1 MAKIELI
8 NISKEFELTP
18 PFILN
23 PFGVFLKTTNN
34 RESNNIIGYKKSAFF
49 IENLNLTIP
58 DAKIM
63 VILGPTGCGKT
74 TILKIIAGL
83 IQPDSGEVKYDGI
96 NMKDSLPK
104 DRKIGMVFQDYA
116 LYPHFTSKSNVLS
129 YFLFKK
135 KTPKLKEIANEKY
148 KKTSEL
154 LGVDIT
160 YLMDRIP
167 NNLSGG
173 EKQRVAIG
181 RCITREPALFLL
193 DEPFSN
199 LDQKLKEKYRLSLK
213 ILLKHFNITT
223 VYVTH
228 DQQEAY
234 IFADLITI
242 MNKGKIE
249 QVGTFEDIYNKPNN
263 IFVAEFLNLDQD
275 TQAINLI
282 DGEEIFDNPKNVI
295 IGVRPEDI
303 EIKGEKNKNY
313 IKGNIID
320 SRNIILKKKIIATIS
335 INKNIVYAQIPFSKN
350 LFLKNSVYLR
360 FKKYLY
366 FDKKSGQRT
375 SSSF

>member
-8 NISKEFELTP
+8 NISKIFELNSP
-18 PFILN
+18 KFLDPFSI
-23 PFGVFLKTTNN
+23 FFKTANN
-34 RESNNIIGYKKSAFF
+34 RESNNTIGYKKSAFS

-96 NMKDSLPK
+96 DMKDSLPK
-104 DRKIGMVFQDYA
+104 DRKIGMVFQNYA

-135 KTPKLKEIANEKY
+135 KTPELKEIANEKY

-199 LDQKLKEKYRLSLK
+199 LDQKLREKYRLSLK
-213 ILLKHFNITT
+213 ILLKNFNITT

-228 DQQEAY
+228 DQQEAN
-234 IFADLITI
+234 ILADLIAI

-282 DGEEIFDNPKNVI
+282 DGEEIFDHPKNVI

-303 EIKGEKNKNY
+303 EIEEEKNKNY
-313 IKGNIID
+313 IEGNIID

-335 INKNIVYAQIPFSKN
+335 INKNIFYAQIPFNKN
-350 LFLKNSVYLR
+350 LSLKNSVYLR

-366 FDKKSGQRT
+366 FDKKSGQRIG
-375 SSSF
+375 SF

>member
-234 IFADLITI
+234 ILADLITI

-335 INKNIVYAQIPFSKN
+335 INKNIVYAQIPFNKN
-350 LFLKNSVYLR
+350 LSLKNSVYLR

>member
-135 KTPKLKEIANEKY
+135 KTPELKEIANEKY

-234 IFADLITI
+234 ILADLITI

-263 IFVAEFLNLDQD
+263 IFVAEFLNPDQD

-335 INKNIVYAQIPFSKN
+335 INKNIVYAQIPFNKN
-350 LFLKNSVYLR
+350 LSLKNSVYLR

-375 SSSF
+375 SSSS

>member
-96 NMKDSLPK
+96 NMEDSLPK

-135 KTPKLKEIANEKY
+135 KTPELKEIANEKY

-234 IFADLITI
+234 ILADLITI

-263 IFVAEFLNLDQD
+263 IFVAEFLNPDQD

-335 INKNIVYAQIPFSKN
+335 INKNIVYAQIPFNKN
-350 LFLKNSVYLR
+350 LSLKNSVYLR

-375 SSSF
+375 SSSS

>member
-135 KTPKLKEIANEKY
+135 KTPELKEIANEKY

-213 ILLKHFNITT
+213 ILLKNFNITT

-234 IFADLITI
+234 ILADLITI

-335 INKNIVYAQIPFSKN
+335 INKNIVYAQIPFNKN

-375 SSSF
+375 SSSS

>member
-18 PFILN
+18 PFIVN
-23 PFGVFLKTTNN
+23 PFGVFLKTRNN
-34 RESNNIIGYKKSAFF
+34 RESNNIIGNKKSAFF

-63 VILGPTGCGKT
+63 VIVGPTGCGKT

-96 NMKDSLPK
+96 NMEDSQPK

-135 KTPKLKEIANEKY
+135 KTPELKEIANEKY

-213 ILLKHFNITT
+213 ILLKNFNITT

-234 IFADLITI
+234 ILADLITI

-263 IFVAEFLNLDQD
+263 IFVAEFLNPDQD

-282 DGEEIFDNPKNVI
+282 NGEEIFDNPKNVI

-320 SRNIILKKKIIATIS
+320 LRNIILKKKIIATIS
-335 INKNIVYAQIPFSKN
+335 INKNIVYAQIPFNKN
-350 LFLKNSVYLR
+350 LSLKNSVYLR

-375 SSSF
+375 SSSS

>member
-8 NISKEFELTP
+8 NISKKFELSS
-18 PFILN
+18 PFFLN

-34 RESNNIIGYKKSAFF
+34 RESNNTIGYKKGEFF

-83 IQPDSGEVKYDGI
+83 IQPDSGEIKYDGI
-96 NMKDSLPK
+96 NMENSPPR

-135 KTPKLKEIANEKY
+135 KTRELKEIADEKF

-167 NNLSGG
+167 GHLSGG

-181 RCITREPALFLL
+181 RCITREPVLFLL

-213 ILLKHFNITT
+213 TLLKHFNITT

-234 IFADLITI
+234 IFADLTTI

-249 QVGTFEDIYNKPNN
+249 QVGTFEDIYNKPDN
-263 IFVAEFLNLDQD
+263 IFVAEFLNPNQD

-282 DGEEIFDNPKNVI
+282 DGEEISDSPKNVT

-303 EIKGEKNKNY
+303 EIKREKNKNY
-313 IKGNIID
+313 IEGNIID
-320 SRNIILKKKIIATIS
+320 LRNIILKEKIIATIS
-335 INKNIVYAQIPFSKN
+335 INKNIVYAEIPFNKN
-350 LFLKNSVYLR
+350 LSFKNPVYLR
-360 FKKYLY
+360 FKKHLY
-366 FDKKSGQRT
+366 FDKKSGQRI
-375 SSSF
+375 SSFS

>member
-1 MAKIELI
+1 LAKIELI

-23 PFGVFLKTTNN
+23 PFGVFLKTRNN
-34 RESNNIIGYKKSAFF
+34 RESNNIIGNKKSAFF

-63 VILGPTGCGKT
+63 VIVGPTGCGKT

-96 NMKDSLPK
+96 NMEDSQPK

-135 KTPKLKEIANEKY
+135 KTPELKEIANEKY

-213 ILLKHFNITT
+213 ILLKNFNITT

-234 IFADLITI
+234 ILADLITI

-263 IFVAEFLNLDQD
+263 IFVAEFLNPDQD

-282 DGEEIFDNPKNVI
+282 NGEEIFDNPKNVI

-320 SRNIILKKKIIATIS
+320 LRNIILKKKIIATIS
-335 INKNIVYAQIPFSKN
+335 INKNIVYAQIPFNKN
-350 LFLKNSVYLR
+350 LSLKNSVYLR

-375 SSSF
+375 SSSS

>member
-8 NISKEFELTP
+8 NISKKFESSP
-18 PFILN
+18 PFFLN

-34 RESNNIIGYKKSAFF
+34 RKSNNTIGYKKSAFF

-83 IQPDSGEVKYDGI
+83 IQPDSGEIKYDGI
-96 NMKDSLPK
+96 NMEDSPPR

-135 KTPKLKEIANEKY
+135 KTPELKEIADEKF

-167 NNLSGG
+167 NHLSGG

-199 LDQKLKEKYRLSLK
+199 LDQKLREKYRLSLK

-234 IFADLITI
+234 IFADLTTI
-242 MNKGKIE
+242 MNKGIIE

-263 IFVAEFLNLDQD
+263 IFVAEFLNLNQD

-282 DGEEIFDNPKNVI
+282 DGEEISDNLKNVT

-303 EIKGEKNKNY
+303 EIREEKNKDY
-313 IKGNIID
+313 IEGNIID
-320 SRNIILKKKIIATIS
+320 LRNIIFTFFFFDFYIFWTNTNYYIFGVIKDFLRIDQINSLRS
-335 INKNIVYAQIPFSKN
+335 ILIK
-350 LFLKNSVYLR
+350 
-360 FKKYLY
+360 
-366 FDKKSGQRT
+366 G
-375 SSSF
+375 

>member
-8 NISKEFELTP
+8 NISKKFERNLELAPFLFKTP
-18 PFILN
+18 KI
-23 PFGVFLKTTNN
+23 
-34 RESNNIIGYKKSAFF
+34 RESDNTAGNKKSAFS

-58 DAKIM
+58 DTKIM

-83 IQPDSGEVKYDGI
+83 IQPDSGEVRYDGI
-96 NMKDSLPK
+96 NMTDSLPR
-104 DRKIGMVFQDYA
+104 DRKIGMVFQNYA
-116 LYPHFTSKSNVLS
+116 LYPHFTSRTNVLS

-135 KTPKLKEIANEKY
+135 KTPELKEIANEKY

-160 YLMDRIP
+160 YLMERMP

-181 RCITREPALFLL
+181 RCITRDPALFLL

-199 LDQKLKEKYRLSLK
+199 LDQKLREKYRISLK
-213 ILLKHFNITT
+213 ILLKHFNIAT

-228 DQQEAY
+228 DQLEAY
-234 IFADLITI
+234 ILADLIAI
-242 MNKGKIE
+242 MSKGKIE

-275 TQAINLI
+275 TPQAINLI
-282 DGEEIFDNPKNVI
+282 DSEEIFDNPKNVI

-303 EIKGEKNKNY
+303 EIKEEKSKNY
-313 IKGNIID
+313 IEGNIID
-320 SRNIILKKKIIATIS
+320 SRNMILKNKIIITIN
-335 INKNIVYAQIPFSKN
+335 INKSIVYAQIPFIKDFSFKN
-350 LFLKNSVYLR
+350 PVYLW

-366 FDKKSGQRT
+366 FDKKSGQRIDILQ
-375 SSSF
+375 